1 MIDFEM
7 KKPII
12 YTLDELPV
20 SIKYNLNGVSNHK
33 REEVEESEFKFD
45 PKPMSKEDYTN
56 AYHIVQD
63 HLQYGNTFL
72 LNLAFPTEVETDLS
86 LSEIYARSEAKYKLH
101 VEDELVV
108 FSPET
113 FIKIKDNHIYSYPM
127 KGTIDADAMGADLY
141 ILNDKKETAEHC
153 TIVDLIRN
161 DLSMVAKEVRVTKFR
176 YIDTIKTNVKKLH
189 QVSSEIRGKLTD
201 DYHSRLGDI
210 LFTLLPAGSVSGAPK
225 PKTLEIIKEAE
236 LQDRGYYT
244 GVFGVYDGKS
254 LDSGVM
260 IRFIEK
266 TEEGKLQYRSGGGIT
281 AMSDLDSEYQELI
294 DKIYV
299 PTHRKHQDF
308 QWPYLQS
315 TFLLDTNIVLYL
327 LSGDKTIADIINGK
341 QLYISFITELELL
354 GYPELSQSE
363 KKQIQTFIDECSI
376 INITEK
382 IKERTIEIRQSY
394 KTKLP
399 DSIIAATSDY
409 LSVPLLTSDTGFRKI
424 QNVNTII
431 YEL

>member
-1 MIDFEM
+1 MTQSKLIQNCISQINELGKARKPFFFMIDFEM
-7 KKPII
+7 KKPIV
-12 YTLDELPV
+12 YPLDELPNR
-20 SIKYNLNGVSNHK
+20 IQYDLNGKSNH
-33 REEVEESEFKFD
+33 VEFDEDESSFRFE
-45 PKPMSKEDYTN
+45 PKAMDKAHYSE
-56 AYHIVQD
+56 AYQIVQK

-72 LNLAFPTEVETDLS
+72 LNLAFPTEIDTDLT
-86 LSEIYARSEAKYKLH
+86 LTDIYQRSVAKYKLH
-101 VEDELVV
+101 LEDQLVV

-113 FIKIKDNHIYSYPM
+113 FIKIKENYIYSYPM
-127 KGTIDADAMGADLY
+127 KGTIDADALGADLY
-141 ILNDKKETAEHC
+141 ILNDKKETAEHS

-176 YIDTIKTNVKKLH
+176 YIDTLKTNVKSLH
-189 QVSSEIRGKLTD
+189 QVSSEIRGKLSND
-201 DYHSRLGDI
+201 FHERLGSI

-266 TEEGKLQYRSGGGIT
+266 NAEGKLQYRSGGGIT

-299 PTHRKHQDF
+299 PTHRKHQDT

-315 TFLLDTNIVLYL
+315 TET
-327 LSGDKTIADIINGK
+327 
-341 QLYISFITELELL
+341 
-354 GYPELSQSE
+354 
-363 KKQIQTFIDECSI
+363 
-376 INITEK
+376 
-382 IKERTIEIRQSY
+382 
-394 KTKLP
+394 
-399 DSIIAATSDY
+399 
-409 LSVPLLTSDTGFRKI
+409 
-424 QNVNTII
+424 
-431 YEL
+431 

>member
-7 KKPII
+7 KKPLI
-12 YTLDELPV
+12 YPLDEMPD
-20 SIKYNLNGVSNHK
+20 SIRYSLNGVSNHK
-33 REEVEESEFKFD
+33 QNKTQESKFKFD
-45 PKPMSKEDYTN
+45 PKPISKSDYTK
-56 AYHIVQD
+56 AYKTIQN

-72 LNLAFPTEVETDLS
+72 LNLAFPTEVDTDLT
-86 LSEIYARSEAKYKLH
+86 LQEIYQRSEAKYKLQ

-113 FIKIKDNHIYSYPM
+113 FIKIKDDYIYSYPM
-127 KGTIDADAMGADLY
+127 KGTIDADALGADLY

-161 DLSMVAKEVRVTKFR
+161 DLSMVAKEVSVIKFR
-176 YIDTIKTNVKKLH
+176 YIDTLKTNVKSLH
-189 QVSSEIRGKLTD
+189 QVSSEIRGKLSSD
-201 DYHSRLGDI
+201 FHDRLGTL

-244 GVFGVYDGKS
+244 GVFGIYDGKT

-260 IRFIEK
+260 IRYIEK
-266 TEEGKLQYRSGGGIT
+266 TEDGSLQYRSGGGIT

-299 PTHRKHQDF
+299 PTHRKHKDF

-315 TFLLDTNIVLYL
+315 TET
-327 LSGDKTIADIINGK
+327 
-341 QLYISFITELELL
+341 
-354 GYPELSQSE
+354 
-363 KKQIQTFIDECSI
+363 
-376 INITEK
+376 
-382 IKERTIEIRQSY
+382 
-394 KTKLP
+394 
-399 DSIIAATSDY
+399 
-409 LSVPLLTSDTGFRKI
+409 
-424 QNVNTII
+424 
-431 YEL
+431 

>member
-1 MIDFEM
+1 MTQTQTIQSCINKINELGKRKTPFFFMIDFEM

-12 YTLDELPV
+12 YPLDELPE
-20 SIKYNLNGVSNHK
+20 SIRYDLNGVSNHM
-33 REEVEESEFKFD
+33 REEVGESEFKFE
-45 PKPMSKEDYTN
+45 PKPMSKVDYTK
-56 AYHIVQD
+56 AYNIVQD

-72 LNLAFPTEVETDLS
+72 LNLAFPTEVDTDLM
-86 LSEIYARSEAKYKLH
+86 LNEIYQRSEAKYKLH
-101 VEDELVV
+101 VDDELVV
-108 FSPET
+108 FSPEI
-113 FIKIKDNHIYSYPM
+113 FIQIKDDYIYSYPM
-127 KGTIDADAMGADLY
+127 KGTIDAEAMGADLY
-141 ILNDKKETAEHC
+141 ILNDKKETAEHS

-189 QVSSEIRGKLTD
+189 QVSSEIRGKLTE
-201 DYHSRLGDI
+201 DYHERLGEI

-244 GVFGVYDGKS
+244 GVFGVYDGKT

-266 TEEGKLQYRSGGGIT
+266 NEDGKLQYRSGGGIT
-281 AMSDLDSEYQELI
+281 AMSDLNSEYQELI

-315 TFLLDTNIVLYL
+315 TET
-327 LSGDKTIADIINGK
+327 
-341 QLYISFITELELL
+341 
-354 GYPELSQSE
+354 
-363 KKQIQTFIDECSI
+363 
-376 INITEK
+376 
-382 IKERTIEIRQSY
+382 
-394 KTKLP
+394 
-399 DSIIAATSDY
+399 
-409 LSVPLLTSDTGFRKI
+409 
-424 QNVNTII
+424 
-431 YEL
+431 